1 MLNQNVIQII
11 KLDYVKQL
19 QEIFPKNSF
28 AVRNLDKVINCK
40 IVYSEN
46 IKGHAVTIWEKNTI
60 TYGPHADE
68 CDIYHELDHIRK
80 GQVYYAKDPEVKPEV
95 KEENGKEFEE
105 SYIISRAQLGVF
117 FDEGITDYMAMYM
130 FKNSR
135 HFEPRIDQPKLDHRY
150 YSTQFEM
157 IKLTAKKLG
166 VSELEFCSLIDLKHH
181 EVGNHNI
188 DDMFQQKS
196 NGMVN
201 FKEFENRLDFWGTM
215 QRFNLVRPDIRLS
228 KTWVDEYN
236 KQLSIA
242 NFMLEQIKTQQN
254 SKEM

>member
-40 IVYSEN
+40 IIYSGN
-46 IKGHAVTIWEKNTI
+46 LAGHAVTNWEKNTI

-80 GQVYYAKDPEVKPEV
+80 GQVYYAKDPEYVTEK
-95 KEENGKEFEE
+95 NGKGFEE
-105 SYIISRAQLGVF
+105 SYISRAQLGVF
-117 FDEGITDYMAMYM
+117 FNEGITDYMAMYM
-130 FKNSR
+130 FRNSR
-135 HFEPRIDQPKLDHRY
+135 YFEPRIDQPKLDHRY
-150 YSTQFEM
+150 YYSTQLEM

-181 EVGNHNI
+181 EVGNHDI

-196 NGMVN
+196 YGMVN

-215 QRFNLVRPDIRLS
+215 QKFNLVRPDIRLS
-228 KTWVDEYN
+228 KTCVDEYN